1 MRRLAPAIP
10 QVAAAA
16 PLVPYAFV
24 GTTVPIE
31 PWVADLLTITAMF
44 VVLAT
49 VAATI
54 AGTRFA
60 RVVAGGLL
68 TIWWGILAISLIP
81 TLGDGQVSW
90 FGITTFIAIP
100 ALVASTYGLSWGI
113 HDVQER
119 LK

>member
-16 PLVPYAFV
+16 PLVAYAFV

-31 PWVADLLTITAMF
+31 PWVADLLTITALF
-44 VVLAT
+44 VVLGT
-49 VAATI
+49 VAAII

-60 RVVAGGLL
+60 RVAAGGLL

-81 TLGDGQVSW
+81 TVGDGQVSW
-90 FGITTFIAIP
+90 FRITTFIAIP

-113 HDVQER
+113 HDVE
-119 LK
+119 

>member
-60 RVVAGGLL
+60 RVAAGGLL
-68 TIWWGILAISLIP
+68 TIWWGILAIALIP
-81 TLGDGQVSW
+81 TVGDGRVSW
-90 FGITTFIAIP
+90 FGLTIFIAIP

>member
-16 PLVPYAFV
+16 PLVAYVCV

-31 PWVADLLTITAMF
+31 PWVADLLMVTALF
-44 VVLAT
+44 VVLGT
-49 VAATI
+49 VAAVIT
-54 AGTRFA
+54 GTRFA
-60 RVVAGGLL
+60 RVAAGGLL

-81 TLGDGQVSW
+81 TVGGGQVSW

-100 ALVASTYGLSWGI
+100 VLVASTYGLSWGI

-119 LK
+119 VE

>member
-1 MRRLAPAIP
+1 MNRLAPAVP

-16 PLVPYAFV
+16 PLVPFAFV

-31 PWVADLLTITAMF
+31 PWVSDLLTVSSVF

-49 VAATI
+49 VAAII

-60 RVVAGGLL
+60 RVAAGGLL

-81 TLGDGQVSW
+81 TVGGGQVSW

-100 ALVASTYGLSWGI
+100 VLVASTYGLSWGI

-119 LK
+119 VE